1 MVVRPIQ
8 PSDAAELRR
17 AFRALSPE
25 TRYRRFFG
33 AITDLDDKALEY
45 LTHVDGRD
53 HVALVATT
61 ESLDLKREIGVG
73 VARFV
78 RSKTDDKVAEA
89 AVTVVDD
96 MQRQGVGTMLS
107 RALVA
112 AARERGIERFRCE
125 VLESNDVVVRALL
138 DAGAVVVDR
147 GEGAVV
153 LDVPL
158 ADLEP
163 ESAVRRALRFA
174 AEHVNTFL
182 RRLGPP

>member
-1 MVVRPIQ
+1 MLVRPIQ

-45 LTHVDGRD
+45 LTNVDGRD
-53 HVALVATT
+53 HVAFVATT
-61 ESLDLKREIGVG
+61 ESLDLKSEVGIG

-78 RSKTDDKVAEA
+78 RSKTDDKVAEV

-96 MQRQGVGTMLS
+96 MQRGGVGTMLM
-107 RALVA
+107 RALVG

-125 VLESNDVVVRALL
+125 VLESNEVVIRTLL
-138 DAGAVVVDR
+138 DVGAVIALR
-147 GEGAVV
+147 GEGAVI
-153 LDVPL
+153 LDIPI
-158 ADLEP
+158 ADLE
-163 ESAVRRALRFA
+163 
-174 AEHVNTFL
+174 
-182 RRLGPP
+182 RLGLPQ